1 MMRAT
6 VGFDVAPGI
15 CLAAD
20 AFGDPDAPVVLM
32 LHGGGQTRHAWHATA
47 TNLADAGWQAIT
59 VDLRGHGESTHPRPA
74 AYALEDFAADVRAL
88 IAAIADAPVVIGASL
103 GGIAG
108 LLAVTESPAAPA
120 AGLVLVDVAHRF
132 QPRGGGRIVSFM
144 EECPDGFASLSDAAN
159 AIAAYLPNRARP
171 HDTTG
176 LRHNLRYDNGRW
188 RWHWDPEI
196 LTQARPMIRD
206 QTQLSERLAK
216 AATRLRQP
224 CLLVR
229 GAESDVLTAG
239 IAREF
244 TELAA
249 TATLTEVPRAGHM
262 VAGDNN
268 DAFTATICG
277 WLDTFMTC
285 AHPRQSTTP
294 HDIGPAVSNPHPS
307 LDFAAAASITID
319 THARTR

>member
-1 MMRAT
+1 MTRVAAQ
-6 VGFDVAPGI
+6 FDVAPGI
-15 CLAAD
+15 RLAAD
-20 AFGDPDAPVVLM
+20 TFGDPDAPAVLM

-59 VDLRGHGESTHPRPA
+59 VDLRGHGESTHPRPP

-88 IAAIADAPVVIGASL
+88 IAAITEDPVVIGASL
-103 GGIAG
+103 GGIAS
-108 LLAVTESPAAPA
+108 LLALTEPPQAPA

-144 EECPDGFASLSDAAN
+144 EQHPDGFVNLADAAE
-159 AIAAYLPNRARP
+159 AVAAYLPHRARP
-171 HDTTG
+171 RDTTG
-176 LRHNLRYDNGRW
+176 LRHNLRHNDDGRW
-188 RWHWDPEI
+188 VWHWDPEI
-196 LTQARPMIRD
+196 LTQARPLI
-206 QTQLSERLAK
+206 QEQAQLSERLTT

-229 GAESDVLTAG
+229 GADSDVLTTG

-249 TATLTEVPRAGHM
+249 NATLAEVPHAGHM

-268 DAFTATICG
+268 NAFTTAIRG
-277 WLDTFMTC
+277 WLDTF
-285 AHPRQSTTP
+285 A
-294 HDIGPAVSNPHPS
+294 
-307 LDFAAAASITID
+307 
-319 THARTR
+319 ARTSPKPTTNGGRCVRTR